1 MHFPQSTGTAYLD
14 ARALWRST
22 VGLLL
27 LLTLTG
33 KPVWSQE
40 AIYSWT
46 DEKGV
51 VHFSN
56 PMVPPQHLKEAE
68 TAVASTRPAVRGGE
82 VRDAVSIPLVILNN
96 DPSQKF
102 VQATLEGERTSR
114 ETLMLVDTG
123 AQITVI
129 DEDMAQG
136 LDVEHVQDALLA
148 GVAGTSRGWIGR
160 LATLKIGEEE
170 INDLYVMV
178 GPMPGRLLL
187 GMDVLE
193 HLSASPSVCA
203 VYTGQAGRVLF
214 FRCSLFP
221 AFLFRSRKTP
231 HFSAGWVGL
240 ARQP

>member
-1 MHFPQSTGTAYLD
+1 MHFLHSPRAYYLC
-14 ARALWRST
+14 ASVWWRSA

-27 LLTLTG
+27 LLPLLG

-40 AIYSWT
+40 TIYSWT

-56 PMVPPQHLKEAE
+56 SMVPPQHLREAE
-68 TAVASTRPAVRGGE
+68 TAVASTRPTVRAGDA
-82 VRDAVSIPLVILNN
+82 RDAVSIPLVILNN

-102 VQATLEGERTSR
+102 VQATLEGGRTSR
-114 ETLMLVDTG
+114 DTLMLVDTG

-129 DEDMAQG
+129 DEDTAQD

-148 GVAGTSRGWIGR
+148 GITGTSRGWIGR
-160 LATLKIGEEE
+160 LATLKIGEEA
-170 INDLYVMV
+170 ITDLHVMV

-193 HLSASPSVCA
+193 HLRLS
-203 VYTGQAGRVLF
+203 
-214 FRCSLFP
+214 
-221 AFLFRSRKTP
+221 
-231 HFSAGWVGL
+231 VGL
-240 ARQP
+240 RSLHRASR

>member
-1 MHFPQSTGTAYLD
+1 MHFLHSPRTCYLC
-14 ARALWRST
+14 ASAWRRSA

-27 LLTLTG
+27 LLTLAG

-40 AIYSWT
+40 TIYSWT

-56 PMVPPQHLKEAE
+56 SMVPPQHLKEAE
-68 TAVASTRPAVRGGE
+68 TAVASTRPAVRSGDA
-82 VRDAVSIPLVILNN
+82 RDAVSIPLVILNN

-102 VQATLEGERTSR
+102 VQATLEGGRTSR
-114 ETLMLVDTG
+114 DTLMLVDTG

-129 DEDMAQG
+129 DEDTAQD

-148 GVAGTSRGWIGR
+148 GVTGTSRGWIGR
-160 LATLKIGEEE
+160 LTTLKIGEEE
-170 INDLYVMV
+170 IQDLHVMV

-193 HLSASPSVCA
+193 HLRLS
-203 VYTGQAGRVLF
+203 
-214 FRCSLFP
+214 
-221 AFLFRSRKTP
+221 
-231 HFSAGWVGL
+231 VGL
-240 ARQP
+240 RSLHRASR